1 METLPRPS
9 WPISGI
15 VLLVIGLAITAFGVW
30 RGDAA
35 EVLLKATTVCLQC
48 IGIG

>member
-1 METLPRPS
+1 MEAPDRPS
-9 WPISGI
+9 WPLSGI
-15 VLLVIGLAITAFGVW
+15 LLLAFGIAITAYGAW

-35 EVLLKATTVCLQC
+35 DVLLKATTVCLQC